1 MTTVTVLASSPGMQP
16 FPDLSSIGDG
26 TFQAGDLPAGKDIS
40 IGVLLRNDSN
50 RLVGI
55 GQADNLVTLS
65 NDQPTSLTIPVRR
78 PFVYTADGNSIY
90 TYDPTLDPSDA
101 KFQGQLS
108 GLTAPQLA
116 IPVGGS
122 RLVIGTS
129 GGLQLVDTS
138 THMVTGQMIP
148 ISGTIHD
155 AAPVPGTHLV
165 AVGTS
170 AGISVADIDTG
181 MVQDAP
187 GPSVDKITVGPAA
200 DGHMVAYGLVGRVI
214 APAGGGSLDDCTGT
228 SSIVTA
234 DVSNPTAMQ
243 QMDLGQAV
251 SDIAAAPDTAKL
263 FATLPCIGEVDEVDG
278 GMLTKVSA
286 LDHAAVLAVADEQIF
301 AAGVHPSTPQ
311 CEDDQGRTQKCT
323 TTSDHTC
330 TGRGSGST
338 SVLYAMTGA
347 SLIVQSIPIGGQPI
361 ELDLPERRET
371 MIDAGDPSGERAKVM
386 HPLTVRP
393 LDLVVLPGGQ
403 YVSIVTASEYYITD
417 IVDAQSGIVIDPCLD
432 ATTGDWL
439 LVDLASSSIAQRVR
453 TQCNLTM
460 DNQNALFPDWN
471 CDAAPAGESPASSY
485 QPISVGA
492 LFGAR

>member
-1 MTTVTVLASSPGMQP
+1 M
-16 FPDLSSIGDG
+16 
-26 TFQAGDLPAGKDIS
+26 
-40 IGVLLRNDSN
+40 LLRNDSN

-55 GQADNLVTLS
+55 GRRPKTSSRSARSVDVADH
-65 NDQPTSLTIPVRR
+65 PGAPPVRVHGR
-78 PFVYTADGNSIY
+78 RQLDLP
-90 TYDPTLDPSDA
+90 YDPTLDPSDA

-108 GLTAPQLA
+108 GLSSPQLA
-116 IPVGGS
+116 ISVGGD

-129 GGLQLVDTS
+129 GGLQLVDTA
-138 THMVTGQMIP
+138 THMVTGQTIP
-148 ISGTIHD
+148 IQPHD
-155 AAPVPGTHLV
+155 RRRRAVPGTHLV

-187 GPSVDKITVGPAA
+187 GPSVNKITVGPAA

-214 APAGGGSLDDCTGT
+214 APAGRGSLDDCTGT

-278 GMLTKVSA
+278 SMLTKVLS

-311 CEDDQGRTQKCT
+311 CVDDQGRTAEVHDAVDC
-323 TTSDHTC
+323 TC
-330 TGRGSGST
+330 TGRGAGTT
-338 SVLYAMTGA
+338 SVLYARRARRSSCSRSRSAARRSSPTCRSAARRYRPG
-347 SLIVQSIPIGGQPI
+347 
-361 ELDLPERRET
+361 DL
-371 MIDAGDPSGERAKVM
+371 SGERAKVM

-403 YVSIVTASEYYITD
+403 SVSIVTASEYYITD
-417 IVDAQSGIVIDPCLD
+417 IVDSGVGIVIDPCLD
-432 ATTGDWL
+432 ATNGDRL
-439 LVDLASSSIAQRVR
+439 SSISR
-453 TQCNLTM
+453 
-460 DNQNALFPDWN
+460 
-471 CDAAPAGESPASSY
+471 AGRSRSAC
-485 QPISVGA
+485 
-492 LFGAR
+492 ARSAT